1 MLNRKVAL
9 ITGGAT
15 GIGHRIAKEMARHS
29 FDLIINYR
37 SNEKAALDLAAY
49 VQEHYQV
56 KAVCVQGDVAKLQ
69 DVNEIIRRSL
79 EEFATI
85 DVLINNA
92 GPFVFEY
99 KNLIDYELDEWNYM
113 VEGNLSAVFYL
124 AQKIVP
130 LMRQKKWGRIIN
142 FGYHLAETAPG
153 WSQRAAYAAAKT
165 GLVSLTKSL
174 AIEEAPHGITVNMV
188 NLGDIVRPW
197 KEADIQDVA
206 GMDSNDTPIGRL
218 GTGED
223 IARVVE
229 FLTQENSDFIT
240 GAVIPV
246 TGGKTSFI

>member
-1 MLNRKVAL
+1 MNRKVAL

-15 GIGHRIAKEMARHS
+15 GIGHRIVKEMAKHQ

-37 SNEKAALDLAAY
+37 SNEQEAKALAAFVEKY
-49 VQEHYQV
+49 YQV
-56 KAVCVQGDVAKLQ
+56 KTLCVKGDVANID
-69 DVNEIIRRSL
+69 DVNEIVDRSL
-79 EEFATI
+79 GAFATI

-99 KNLIDYELDEWNYM
+99 KSLVDYELDEWNYM
-113 VEGNLSAVFYL
+113 VNGNLSAVFYL
-124 AQKIVP
+124 AKRIVP
-130 LMRQKKWGRIIN
+130 IMRQNKWGRIIN

-153 WSQRAAYAAAKT
+153 WTQRAAYAAAKT

-188 NLGDIVRPW
+188 NLGDIVHPW
-197 KEADIQDVA
+197 KEASIQDVA
-206 GMDSNDTPIGRL
+206 GLDSNNTPIGRL

-229 FLTQENSDFIT
+229 FLTQERSDFIT

>member
-1 MLNRKVAL
+1 M
-9 ITGGAT
+9 
-15 GIGHRIAKEMARHS
+15 AKHQ

-37 SNEKAALDLAAY
+37 SNEQEAKALAAF
-49 VQEHYQV
+49 VEEHYQV
-56 KAVCVQGDVAKLQ
+56 NTLCVKGDVANID
-69 DVNEIIRRSL
+69 DVNEMVNRSL
-79 EEFATI
+79 GAFATI

-99 KNLIDYELDEWNYM
+99 KNLVNYELDEWNYM
-113 VEGNLSAVFYL
+113 VNGNLSAVFYL
-124 AQKIVP
+124 AKRIVP
-130 LMRQKKWGRIIN
+130 IMRQNKWGRIIN

-188 NLGDIVRPW
+188 NLGDIVHPW
-197 KEADIQDVA
+197 KEASIQDVA
-206 GMDSNDTPIGRL
+206 GLDSNNTPIGRL

-229 FLTQENSDFIT
+229 FLTQERSDFIT

>member
-1 MLNRKVAL
+1 MNRKVAL

-15 GIGHRIAKEMARHS
+15 GIGHRIVKEMAKHQ

-37 SNEKAALDLAAY
+37 SNEQEAIALAAF
-49 VQEHYQV
+49 VEEHYQV
-56 KAVCVQGDVAKLQ
+56 KTLCVKGDVANID
-69 DVNEIIRRSL
+69 DVNEIVNRSL
-79 EEFATI
+79 GAFATI

-99 KNLIDYELDEWNYM
+99 KNLVDYELDEWNYM
-113 VEGNLSAVFYL
+113 VNGNLSAVFYL
-124 AQKIVP
+124 AKRIVP
-130 LMRQKKWGRIIN
+130 IMRENKWGRIIN

-153 WSQRAAYAAAKT
+153 WTQRAAYAAAKT

-188 NLGDIVRPW
+188 NLGDIVHPW
-197 KEADIQDVA
+197 KEASIQDVT
-206 GMDSNDTPIGRL
+206 GLDSNNTPIGRL

-229 FLTQENSDFIT
+229 FLTQERSDFIT

>member
-1 MLNRKVAL
+1 MLSRKVAL

-15 GIGHRIAKEMARHS
+15 GIGNRIVREMAKHQY
-29 FDLIINYR
+29 DLVINYR
-37 SNEKAALDLAAY
+37 SNEKEAKAVATY
-49 VQEHYQV
+49 VEEHYHV
-56 KAVCVQGDVAKLQ
+56 KTLCIKGDVASID
-69 DVNEIIRRSL
+69 DVNELVDHAL
-79 EEFATI
+79 EQFSTI

-92 GPFVFEY
+92 GPFVFDY
-99 KNLIDYELDEWNYM
+99 KNLVDYDLDEWKYM
-113 VEGNLSAVFYL
+113 VDGNLSSVFYL
-124 AQKIVP
+124 AKRIVP

-188 NLGDIVRPW
+188 NLGDIVHPW
-197 KEADIQDVA
+197 KEASIADVA
-206 GMDSNDTPIGRL
+206 GLDNNNTPIGRL

-229 FLTQENSDFIT
+229 FLTQEKSDFIT